1 MRLNPS
7 YADDDSV
14 NGLLDKL
21 ITNAQSA
28 SNVVDADPINSQQ
41 DVMFDATTVV
51 EGLDAVNNIL
61 TRTGFS
67 SPLPALSDDS
77 SNTKTVLAAAI
88 STLIRLSRANAA
100 NIKLRQQA
108 ETLSRDTCNRLE
120 QLRNEL
126 SSTRQ
131 KTETLA
137 ASAAR
142 AQQQAAA
149 AMQALGES
157 EHRHGQ
163 EVSELRGN
171 IQKYSAKERQLLKE
185 AKRREGEFAKL
196 RQRVHELIKTSN
208 SNKPLMP
215 RVTFAPTSSSAR
227 TRTPVTD
234 KDNLSR
240 STAIQNADQARNAL
254 QEVFAAEN
262 DTFRNILRVVQEDMD
277 ELLRLCDYS
286 VSRGMGYNKS
296 SNITCTAD
304 VLEAGENF
312 ESSANGGEGAEEVI
326 DETNGPELEEG
337 SCWEKVLATDDIVG
351 APTEDQMRLPFQLIR
366 EEYEDSLEQKFRVVR
381 DVLNLLQQQ
390 SSASKQV

>member
-1 MRLNPS
+1 MGLNPG
-7 YADDDSV
+7 YADDDNV

-21 ITNAQSA
+21 IANARLE

-41 DVMFDATTVV
+41 DVMFDASNVF

-77 SNTKTVLAAAI
+77 SNAKTVLAAAI

-108 ETLSRDTCNRLE
+108 ETFSRDTCNRLE
-120 QLRNEL
+120 QLQNEL

-131 KTETLA
+131 KTEALA

-157 EHRHGQ
+157 ERRHGQ
-163 EVSELRGN
+163 EVLVLRGN
-171 IQKYSAKERQLLKE
+171 IQKCSAKERQLLKE
-185 AKRREGEFAKL
+185 AKRREGESAKL
-196 RQRVHELIKTSN
+196 RNRVNELIKTSN

-215 RVTFAPTSSSAR
+215 RVTFAPTSSSTR
-227 TRTPVTD
+227 TRIPVTD
-234 KDNLSR
+234 KDNAR
-240 STAIQNADQARNAL
+240 SVAMQNAEQARNAL
-254 QEVFAAEN
+254 QEIFATEN

-277 ELLRLCDYS
+277 ELLCLCDYS
-286 VSRGMGYNKS
+286 VSRGIGYKKNPS
-296 SNITCTAD
+296 IICSTD
-304 VLEAGENF
+304 VLEAGQNL
-312 ESSANGGEGAEEVI
+312 ESSTTGGEGAEEVT
-326 DETNGPELEEG
+326 DKTNGSGLEEG
-337 SCWEKVLATDDIVG
+337 SCWEQVLATDDIIG
-351 APTEDQMRLPFQLIR
+351 APTEDQMRLPFELIR

-381 DVLNLLQQQ
+381 DALNLLQQQ
-390 SSASKQV
+390 SSAS